1 MTSRLLPLALPF
13 ALFLAACGPAPR
25 SGVELTRAD
34 SRVASGL
41 PPMKMFPGGAVQRP
55 SRSNSQIARD
65 FLDLSFHLES
75 GRDLDVFT
83 RFEEP
88 VTIRL
93 AGATPATL
101 VPDLDRLIA
110 RLRNEAG
117 IDISRTSAGTANITI
132 ETVPR
137 GELQRLV
144 PQAACF
150 VSPRI
155 SSWAEFKS
163 TRRSAL
169 ADWTTL
175 TRRDKMAIF
184 LPGDVAPQ
192 EMRDCLHEEIAQAL
206 GPLNDLY
213 RLPDSVFNDD
223 NFHAVLTG
231 FDMLIL
237 RATYS
242 DELQSGMSEAEVAA
256 RLPGILAR
264 LNPAGGAGG
273 IAQPSETPRAWISA
287 VETALGPRTATSRRR
302 GAAKEAVNVAEN
314 RGWRDG
320 RRAFSLYILG
330 RLSISAD
337 PDLALASFLQ
347 ADAIY
352 RSRPETGVQAAH
364 IAMQLAAYALSSG
377 NPEAVVSI
385 VDANIPTAA
394 GAENAALLA
403 QLMLMKA
410 EALDLNNRRAE
421 ANVVRQDALGW
432 ARYGFGS
439 EADVRLRAAEITSLS
454 PNLRV
459 AARQ

>member
-1 MTSRLLPLALPF
+1 
-13 ALFLAACGPAPR
+13 
-25 SGVELTRAD
+25 
-34 SRVASGL
+34 
-41 PPMKMFPGGAVQRP
+41 
-55 SRSNSQIARD
+55 
-65 FLDLSFHLES
+65 
-75 GRDLDVFT
+75 
-83 RFEEP
+83 
-88 VTIRL
+88 
-93 AGATPATL
+93 
-101 VPDLDRLIA
+101 
-110 RLRNEAG
+110 
-117 IDISRTSAGTANITI
+117 
-132 ETVPR
+132 VPR

-155 SSWAEFKS
+155 SSWTEFKAS
-163 TRRSAL
+163 RRSTL
-169 ADWTTL
+169 SDWTTL